1 MNSNIIIYKSNI
13 NNNINKKKYFNK
25 HEKVK
30 PYKRKLS
37 YSDNEDIAKER
48 TSNEKL
54 KKRDG

>member
-48 TSNEKL
+48 T
-54 KKRDG
+54 